1 MRCTQTETVH
11 EQVLEVVDTIRRYLR
26 SRPEACDTI
35 EGVATWWLPRQS
47 FLDSLPIVQEAL
59 DRLESNGEL
68 IKHSA
73 FSGKV
78 MYRKPLRTSSPA

>member
-1 MRCTQTETVH
+1 MEIV
-11 EQVLEVVDTIRRYLR
+11 ETIRRYLE

-47 FLDSLPIVQEAL
+47 FLDALPVVQEAL
-59 DRLESNGEL
+59 DHLESNGEV

-73 FSGKV
+73 LSGKV
-78 MYRKPLRTSSPA
+78 MYRKPLDLARVNSPSSSSGAKPC